1 MSASELLDLAMAAAS
16 EAGRTLAG
24 GRAAPH
30 SVDIKSSPGDVV
42 SELDRASERLIVETL
57 LAARPDDGILGE
69 EGGERAGSSGI
80 RWVIDPLDGTLNFLR
95 GTSAFAV
102 SIAAEIEGE
111 SVAGVVYEPATSR
124 TYAAVRG
131 HGAWCDGRP
140 ITASRQK
147 RLSHALVGT
156 GFGHDLALRAQQASL
171 LGDVA
176 KRVMDIRS
184 SGSAA
189 LDLCAVAAGHLDVYY
204 ECDTRLWDRAAGTLI
219 AAEAGAAIS
228 GRVPGRPGDELV
240 IAGSAPLVDAIRDL
254 CAERLRPDPAGGW

>member
-1 MSASELLDLAMAAAS
+1 MSAELLDLALVAAS
-16 EAGRTLAG
+16 EAGGTLVD

-30 SVDIKSSPGDVV
+30 CVDIKSSPGDVV
-42 SELDRASERLIVETL
+42 SELDRASERLIVEML

-69 EGGERAGSSGI
+69 EGGERPGRSGI

-102 SIAAEIEGE
+102 SIAAEIQGN
-111 SVAGVVYEPATSR
+111 SVAGVVHEPTTGR

-131 HGAWCDGRP
+131 GGAWCDGRP
-140 ITASRQK
+140 ITASRQE

-156 GFGHDLALRAQQASL
+156 GFGHDPALRAQQVSL

-176 KRVMDIRS
+176 QRVMDIRS

-189 LDLCAVAAGHLDVYY
+189 LDLCAVAAGNLDVYY

-228 GRVPGRPGDELV
+228 GPVSGRPGDDLV
-240 IAGSAPLVDAIRDL
+240 IAGSAPLVDAIREL
-254 CAERLRPDPAGGW
+254 CASRLRPDPARGW